1 MLQVWPFNGAPSQR
15 RAVLLALV
23 GVLASAGM
31 VRAAPLVI
39 RYSHVTADV
48 TPKGQAAIKFK
59 ELAEKMFPGRVQ
71 VQVYPNSQLF
81 GDDQEMPA
89 LLRGD
94 VQIIAPSLAKFGHY
108 TQQLQVFDLP
118 FLFKDMAALE
128 RFEGGPAGQRL
139 LGSLEPQGMHG
150 FGYLHNGMKQLS
162 ANTPLRWPQ
171 DAKGLRFRI
180 QPSSVLAA
188 QFAAVGAKPRK
199 MAFAETFQAL
209 GSGQVDAAENPWSNI
224 YSQGFHTVQKYIMES
239 NHGALE
245 YLVIGNVNWWNRLPP
260 DLQQGLAQALAESI
274 RFGNQIALREEAT
287 FRQKIINDR
296 QAQVLTLTEA
306 QLQAWRN
313 AMQPVWKAF
322 ETEIG
327 KDLIDAAL
335 QANQ

>member
-1 MLQVWPFNGAPSQR
+1 MTVNGNRVKLRCLALALIGVVALTGLARGAP
-15 RAVLLALV
+15 
-23 GVLASAGM
+23 M
-31 VRAAPLVI
+31 VI

-71 VQVYPNSQLF
+71 VKVYPNSQLF
-81 GDDQEMPA
+81 GDDTEMQA
-89 LLRGD
+89 LLLGE
-94 VQIIAPSLAKFGHY
+94 VQFIAPSLAKFGRY
-108 TQQLQVFDLP
+108 THQLQVFDLP

-128 RFEGGPAGQRL
+128 RFEGGPAGRRL
-139 LGSLEPQGMHG
+139 LASLAPQGMHG

-162 ANTPLRWPQ
+162 ANTPLRWPH

-180 QPSSVLAA
+180 QPSTVLAA
-188 QFAAVGAKPRK
+188 QFVAVGAKPRK
-199 MAFAETFQAL
+199 MAFADTFQAL
-209 GSGQVDAAENPWSNI
+209 QSGQVDAAENPWSNI

-245 YLVIGNVNWWNRLPP
+245 YMVIGNARWWNGLPP
-260 DLQQGLAQALAESI
+260 DLQKGLAQAMAESI
-274 RFGNQIALREEAT
+274 RYGNQIALREEAT
-287 FRQKIINDR
+287 FRKQVIADR
-296 QAQVLTLTEA
+296 QAQVVTLTDA

-322 ETEIG
+322 QAEIG

-335 QANQ
+335 QAND